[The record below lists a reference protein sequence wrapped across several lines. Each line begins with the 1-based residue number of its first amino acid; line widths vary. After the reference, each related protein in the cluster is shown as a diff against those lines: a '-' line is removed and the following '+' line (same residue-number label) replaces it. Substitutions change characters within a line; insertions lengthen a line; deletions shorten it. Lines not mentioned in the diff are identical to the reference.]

1 MKTRCVYCVKSFDQ
15 EQGLTCPYCHK
26 DNTLTGL
33 KEDQIHALHQT
44 CHNQIRKYTDMK
56 NNALT
61 YLVIGTILLIIGG
74 IFLFL
79 SFRYN
84 VRKVRVFTPG
94 STEFVVSVISLAISA
109 FAIVFGT
116 IRLIYSQ
123 SRIKGSQK
131 TILATELKK

>member
-1 MKTRCVYCVKSFDQ
+1 
-15 EQGLTCPYCHK
+15 
-26 DNTLTGL
+26 
-33 KEDQIHALHQT
+33 
-44 CHNQIRKYTDMK
+44 MK